1 MVIITLNCF
10 FFNGMQTSLDP
21 CFMIKS
27 KMEGQLEEGFKSF
40 KTALWVFLNMLMM
53 NCVKSRI
60 LSEKGPN
67 QIPYWWEIFPP
78 LTKYALEHNDNS

>member
-1 MVIITLNCF
+1 MINKNGNYYIKLL

-53 NCVKSRI
+53 NCVKSEDI
-60 LSEKGPN
+60 V
-67 QIPYWWEIFPP
+67 
-78 LTKYALEHNDNS
+78 